1 MKKTLFFSL
10 LLLMGGV
17 SVSYAQETT
26 NVVKPKVEKTNDEV
40 LNFLKGFTLGGLVQA
55 QWQLAQEKGMNG
67 GPTSCGAFSQN
78 TNNRFMLRRG
88 YLRVGYNSTYFSSLV
103 QINATPE
110 AISLVNAYAQ
120 VNTASKSASLRVGS
134 IYKPFGYF
142 IMYSSGSRLTPEISR
157 GEQSLFTDAT
167 AVGARVMLRD
177 TRDDSWCRDFHLD
190 LSYYTGSGLKE
201 DGLAARDFI
210 GKLEYARP
218 VGRFTLG
225 GQFSVLAGSFAN
237 VANESFSFDGKK
249 YVAQTDV
256 FGQRLS
262 KSYYSIG
269 ATVGLKS
276 ALGQTKI
283 FGEYVFGNQLG
294 LKDDNTTPSKKIA
307 PTAIKELYNRDFSNY
322 YIFLQHRI
330 GKSNFALIA
339 RYDFMD
345 PNTKISGDEIGASN
359 GSTAADVSYSTIG
372 FGLYYKFLKCMS
384 ASGYYEIVSNEKCP
398 NLAGYEGNRKDNLLT
413 IRLQCSF

>member
-1 MKKTLFFSL
+1 MKKNLVFLL

-17 SVSYAQETT
+17 SVSNAQETP
-26 NVVKPKVEKTNDEV
+26 NNGKPKVEKTNDEV
-40 LNFLKGFTLGGLVQA
+40 LNYLRGFTLGGVVQA

-67 GPTSCGAFSQN
+67 GPASCGTFSPN

-88 YLRVGYNSTYFSSLV
+88 YVKVGYNSQYFSSLI

-110 AISLVNAYAQ
+110 GFSLVNAYAQ
-120 VNTASKSASLRVGS
+120 VNTASKSASLRMGS

-142 IMYSSGSRLTPEISR
+142 IMYPSASRLTPEISR

-167 AVGARVMLRD
+167 GVGARVMLRD
-177 TRDDSWCRDFHLD
+177 TRDSWTRDFHLD
-190 LSYYTGSGLKE
+190 LSYYTGNGLK
-201 DGLAARDFI
+201 DDALAPREFI

-218 VGRFTLG
+218 VGNFTLG
-225 GQFSVLAGSFAN
+225 GQFSVLAGSLAN
-237 VANESFSFDGKK
+237 VTEKSFYFNGVTYNEKK
-249 YVAQTDV
+249 TVL
-256 FGQRLS
+256 GERLS

-276 ALGQTKI
+276 TLGQTKI

-294 LKDDNTTPSKKIA
+294 FENDNMTPSKKIA
-307 PTAIKELYNRDFSNY
+307 PTAITSLYDRDFSNY

-330 GKSNFALIA
+330 GKSNFAFIA

-359 GSTAADVSYSTIG
+359 GSTEADVSYSTVG
-372 FGLYYKFLKCMS
+372 LGLYYKFLKCMS
-384 ASGYYEIVSNEKCP
+384 ASGYYEIVTNEKCP
-398 NLAGYEGNRKDNLLT
+398 NLIGYEGNRKDNLLT
-413 IRLQCSF
+413 IRLQCAF